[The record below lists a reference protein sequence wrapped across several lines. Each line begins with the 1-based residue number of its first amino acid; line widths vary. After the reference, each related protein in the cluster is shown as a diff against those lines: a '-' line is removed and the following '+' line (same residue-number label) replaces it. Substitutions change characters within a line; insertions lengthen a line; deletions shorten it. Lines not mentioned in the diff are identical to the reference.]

1 MKRFTP
7 EELADLIIE
16 SKSHRVINFFG
27 GKLPRGEHSIGSNHV
42 DHEVI
47 HLSERGGGMRGTSFC
62 SSEHY
67 DEGVLQ
73 TTHDLP
79 SREKLISDIR
89 SNGGFYGSEAF
100 MVNEGKRTQI
110 GTVPSSYRRNGK

>member
-27 GKLPRGEHSIGSNHV
+27 GKLPRGEHSIGTNYIN
-42 DHEVI
+42 HEVI
-47 HLSERGGGMRGTSFC
+47 HLSEKGGGMRGTSFC
-62 SSEHY
+62 SSEYHE
-67 DEGVLQ
+67 EGVLK

-79 SREKLISDIR
+79 SREKLISDIK
-89 SNGGFYGSEAF
+89 SNGGSNGSEVF
-100 MVNEGKRTQI
+100 MINEDKITNI
-110 GTVPSSYRRNGK
+110 GTVPSSYRKNGK